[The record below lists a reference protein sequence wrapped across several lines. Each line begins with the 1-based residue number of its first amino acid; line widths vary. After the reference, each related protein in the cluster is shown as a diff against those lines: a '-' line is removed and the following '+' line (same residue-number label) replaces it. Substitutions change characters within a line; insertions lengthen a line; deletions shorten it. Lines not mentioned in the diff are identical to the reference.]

1 MQAIEVSEKTSE
13 SRLKKSKKGNELFTP
28 DCTAYIIGMKLK
40 VMKYKSVIGVK

>member
-28 DCTAYIIGMKLK
+28 DCTAYI
-40 VMKYKSVIGVK
+40 KS